1 MNMDDAMAWLAG
13 LDSHGV
19 ILGLDRIRLLMQQL
33 GDPHRRFPSIHIAGT
48 NGKGSTAT
56 FLAAVLQEAGFR
68 TGLYT
73 SPHLSRFTE
82 RIKISGVEIAEE
94 QVTTLAERLRAII
107 RSAPETVAPTYFEV
121 TTAMAFAYFGE
132 QQVDYAVVETGLGG
146 RLDAT
151 NLLNPLFSVI
161 TNVAM
166 EHTDCLG
173 DTLEQ
178 IAREKGGIIK
188 AGVGVLTAAAVPE
201 ALDVL
206 RELCA
211 RQGSR
216 LVRVGGEIRPE
227 AVVLHRGD
235 GSRCFDYVGRG
246 IRWPGLRV
254 NMLGDYQV
262 ENATLALGVVEGLIA
277 NGAQIPEDAV
287 RRGLAAARWPG
298 RLEMIS
304 TEPRILLDG
313 AHNPHAAH
321 ALRRALEN
329 DLSFDRLT
337 LVLGILHDKDIPA
350 VAEQLLPLADQ
361 LILTRPAYIRGEDP
375 HRLARRIPAPRQ
387 ALHVCEHIPEAVGKA
402 LSLYRRGDLI
412 VITGSLYTVGEAR
425 DYILS
430 QENPSFQRS

>member
-1 MNMDDAMAWLAG
+1 MAWLAG

-19 ILGLDRIRLLMQQL
+19 ILGLDRIRWLMQQM

-56 FLAAVLQEAGFR
+56 FLASMLQEAGFR

-82 RIKISGVEIAEE
+82 RIKISGVEITEE
-94 QVTTLAERLRAII
+94 QVATLAERLRAII

-166 EHTDCLG
+166 EHTDHLG

-188 AGVGVLTAAAVPE
+188 PGVGVLTAAAVPE

-206 RELCA
+206 RELCVQ
-211 RQGSR
+211 RGSR
-216 LVRVGGEIRPE
+216 LVRVGGEIRAE
-227 AVVLHRGD
+227 SVVLQGGD
-235 GSRCFDYVGRG
+235 GSRCFDYLGRG
-246 IRWPGLRV
+246 IRWSGLRID
-254 NMLGDYQV
+254 MLGDYQV

-304 TEPRILLDG
+304 TAPRILLDG
-313 AHNPHAAH
+313 AHNPHAAQ

-337 LVLGILHDKDIPA
+337 LVLGILQDKDIAA
-350 VAEQLLPLADQ
+350 VAEHLLPLADQ
-361 LILTRPAYIRGEDP
+361 LILTRPAYVRGEDP
-375 HRLARRIPAPRQ
+375 HRLARRIPALRQ
-387 ALHVCEHIPEAVGKA
+387 ALHVCEHIPEAVVKA

-430 QENPSFQRS
+430 QENFSFQWS